1 MEGQASAWRSE
12 PKRAFLSSRFLSSP
26 EMKRDPTAYIKA
38 APEVSAPNLHSQ
50 ESKMKFRAIG
60 SAMVLMLI
68 STGAFAQDSK
78 TPQASATKGEQA
90 SPANPF
96 STYNKIFYARM
107 KTILVS
113 SAEKMPEENYN
124 FKPTE
129 TVRSY
134 GQIVGHVADA
144 QYNFCSMALGETNP
158 GLKIE
163 QTKTTKADLVVA
175 LKDALAYC
183 DKAYDSMTDASG
195 IQTVKMFG
203 MDMPKFGVLNINN
216 AHDMEHY
223 GNLVTYMRLKN
234 IVPPTSEQ
242 PPPAPQKK

>member
-1 MEGQASAWRSE
+1 MKFHAMASA
-12 PKRAFLSSRFLSSP
+12 
-26 EMKRDPTAYIKA
+26 
-38 APEVSAPNLHSQ
+38 V
-50 ESKMKFRAIG
+50 
-60 SAMVLMLI
+60 VLLLV

-78 TPQASATKGEQA
+78 SPQGSSNSKGEQA

-96 STYNKIFYARM
+96 SMYNKIFYARM
-107 KTILVS
+107 KTILAS
-113 SAEKMPEENYN
+113 SAEKMPEESYN

-129 TVRSY
+129 AVRSY
-134 GQIVGHVADA
+134 GQIVGHLADA
-144 QYNFCSMALGETNP
+144 QYNFCALALGETNP

-163 QTKTTKADLVVA
+163 QTKTTKADLVAA

-195 IQTVKMFG
+195 IQTVKLFG

-242 PPPAPQKK
+242 PPAPPQKK

>member
-1 MEGQASAWRSE
+1 MKFHAMASAVVL
-12 PKRAFLSSRFLSSP
+12 FL
-26 EMKRDPTAYIKA
+26 
-38 APEVSAPNLHSQ
+38 V
-50 ESKMKFRAIG
+50 
-60 SAMVLMLI
+60 
-68 STGAFAQDSK
+68 STGASAQDSK
-78 TPQASATKGEQA
+78 TPQGSSNSKGEQA
-90 SPANPF
+90 SQGPF
-96 STYNKIFYARM
+96 STYDKIFYARM

-129 TVRSY
+129 AVRSY
-134 GQIVGHVADA
+134 GQIVGHLADA
-144 QYNFCSMALGETNP
+144 QYNFCSLALGETNP

-163 QTKTTKADLVVA
+163 QTKTTKADLVAA

-195 IQTVKMFG
+195 IQTVKLFG

-242 PPPAPQKK
+242 APPAQPKK

>member
-1 MEGQASAWRSE
+1 MKFHAMASA
-12 PKRAFLSSRFLSSP
+12 
-26 EMKRDPTAYIKA
+26 
-38 APEVSAPNLHSQ
+38 V
-50 ESKMKFRAIG
+50 
-60 SAMVLMLI
+60 VLLLVC
-68 STGAFAQDSK
+68 TGASAQDSK
-78 TPQASATKGEQA
+78 TPQGSSSIKGEQA
-90 SPANPF
+90 SQGPF
-96 STYNKIFYARM
+96 STYDKIFYARM

-129 TVRSY
+129 AVRSY
-134 GQIVGHVADA
+134 GQIVGHLADA
-144 QYNFCSMALGETNP
+144 QYNFCSLALGETNP

-163 QTKTTKADLVVA
+163 QTKTTKADLVAA

-195 IQTVKMFG
+195 IQTVKLFG

-242 PPPAPQKK
+242 APPAPQKK

>member
-1 MEGQASAWRSE
+1 
-12 PKRAFLSSRFLSSP
+12 
-26 EMKRDPTAYIKA
+26 MKRDPTAYIRA

-50 ESKMKFRAIG
+50 ENAMKFHAMA
-60 SAMVLMLI
+60 SAAVLFLV
-68 STGAFAQDSK
+68 STAAFAQDSK
-78 TPQASATKGEQA
+78 TPQASNSKGEQA

-96 STYNKIFYARM
+96 STYNKIFFARM
-107 KTILVS
+107 KTILVA

-129 TVRSY
+129 AIRSY
-134 GQIVGHVADA
+134 GQIVGHLADA

-163 QTKTTKADLVVA
+163 ETKTTKADLVAA
-175 LKDALAYC
+175 LKGALAYC

-223 GNLVTYMRLKN
+223 GNLVTYMRIKN

-242 PPPAPQKK
+242 PPAAPQKK